1 MSLLA
6 LSVATLVGSS
16 LILALI
22 LYGAYQDT
30 QKVGTALLPL
40 YKWCSAKYL
49 LEALPVTFLFGASWV
64 GLCLGADSGAVVST
78 IIKGVSVEIPV
89 RSVLVTQVL
98 IGGLGIFATVCYG
111 LTELL
116 WNQSE
121 NKFSP
126 LIVAATS
133 NCYCTYCGGRVVQD
147 KPLGGYCP
155 VCSAAPD
162 AQCDPNRHE
171 RHATTGDPLPSKK
184 KGGAGSRHFQGSRR

>member
-1 MSLLA
+1 MSLLP
-6 LSVATLVGSS
+6 LSVAILVGSS

-49 LEALPVTFLFGASWV
+49 LEAIPVAFLFGASWF
-64 GLCLGADSGAVVST
+64 GLFLGADGAVVPT
-78 IIKGVSVEIPV
+78 VIKGIPVEIPV

-98 IGGLGIFATVCYG
+98 LGVLGVFATVCYG

-133 NCYCTYCGGRVVQD
+133 NCYCTYCGNRVIQD

-162 AQCDPNRHE
+162 QQCDPNRHG
-171 RHATTGDPLPSKK
+171 RHEATGDPLPSKK
-184 KGGAGSRHFQGSRR
+184 KGGVGSLNCSRKFR